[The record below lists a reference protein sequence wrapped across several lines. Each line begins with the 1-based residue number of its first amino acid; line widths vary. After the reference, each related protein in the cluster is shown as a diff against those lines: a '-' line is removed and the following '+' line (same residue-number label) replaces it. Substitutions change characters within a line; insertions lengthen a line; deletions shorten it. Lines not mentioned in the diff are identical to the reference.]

1 VYAKS
6 DAHWEY
12 HGMDAGNYWST
23 ETLIVIGIGI
33 FVLFSLLGIVVWN
46 KKSSIQVK
54 TLKSIDVTLKED
66 QEISTE
72 ENKTDI
78 GDETDA
84 EGEKAEATAAS
95 GDPEADGQQNKEN
108 IGNVAKSGRAYTREE
123 LEQQIKC

>member
-1 VYAKS
+1 
-6 DAHWEY
+6 
-12 HGMDAGNYWST
+12 MDAGNYWST
-23 ETLIVIGIGI
+23 ETLIVIGIGV
-33 FVLFSLLGIVVWN
+33 FVLFSLLGIVIWN

-66 QEISTE
+66 QEIITE
-72 ENKTDI
+72 ENKTAI

-84 EGEKAEATAAS
+84 QGEKAEATTAS
-95 GDPEADGQQNKEN
+95 GDPKADGQQNKEN

>member
-1 VYAKS
+1 
-6 DAHWEY
+6 
-12 HGMDAGNYWST
+12 MDAGNYWST

-33 FVLFSLLGIVVWN
+33 FVLFSLLGIVLWN
-46 KKSSIQVK
+46 KNSSIQVK